1 MARTS
6 IFRLGSAFNA
16 ALLTC
21 IILKHISLALVR
33 SAARHVCMVFLMPI
47 MILHDE
53 TFSPPFT
60 AFAAYSRAMEY
71 GMGQIPPGRGIV
83 AGISSAVSL

>member
-21 IILKHISLALVR
+21 IILKHVSLALAR
-33 SAARHVCMVFLMPI
+33 SAVRHVCMALLMPI
-47 MILHDE
+47 MLFHVAIKLEAQHLH
-53 TFSPPFT
+53 
-60 AFAAYSRAMEY
+60 
-71 GMGQIPPGRGIV
+71 QV
-83 AGISSAVSL
+83 AVASQRHLLRK